1 MTNPLR
7 EQPILK
13 GLQGIILFFS
23 NFEALGSLLLRL
35 GVGIAFISYGLGK
48 FPLPPEGLIEYF
60 NLSPFIASL
69 VAISEL
75 STGIILIISHFL
87 KNSIGHTLTRLA
99 GLNIVVLMICIF
111 VVAHRD
117 WFITRELF
125 TNIQIFLLI
134 GGFYF
139 LVKGN
144 KI

>member
-1 MTNPLR
+1 MN
-7 EQPILK
+7 K
-13 GLQGIILFFS
+13 LFLIFNNLFS

-35 GVGIAFISYGLGK
+35 GVGTAFILYGLGK
-48 FPLPPEGLIEYF
+48 FPLPPEGLTEYF

-87 KNSIGHTLTRLA
+87 KNSIGNTLTRLA

>member
-1 MTNPLR
+1 M
-7 EQPILK
+7 
-13 GLQGIILFFS
+13 
-23 NFEALGSLLLRL
+23 
-35 GVGIAFISYGLGK
+35 GIAFILYGLGK
-48 FPLPPEGLIEYF
+48 FPLPPEGLTEYF

-111 VVAHRD
+111 VVAHKD

>member
-1 MTNPLR
+1 MNKLF
-7 EQPILK
+7 LNFNN
-13 GLQGIILFFS
+13 FFS

-35 GVGIAFISYGLGK
+35 GVGLAFILYGLGK
-48 FPLPPEGLIEYF
+48 FPLPPEGLTEYF

>member
-1 MTNPLR
+1 MMYKMFLNFNN
-7 EQPILK
+7 
-13 GLQGIILFFS
+13 FFS

-35 GVGIAFISYGLGK
+35 GVGIAFILYGLGK
-48 FPLPPEGLIEYF
+48 FPLPPEGLTEYF

-99 GLNIVVLMICIF
+99 GLNIIVLMICIF
-111 VVAHRD
+111 VVAHKD

>member
-1 MTNPLR
+1 MNKLF
-7 EQPILK
+7 LNFNN
-13 GLQGIILFFS
+13 FFS

-35 GVGIAFISYGLGK
+35 GVGIAFILYGLGK
-48 FPLPPEGLIEYF
+48 FPLPPEGLTEYF

-75 STGIILIISHFL
+75 STGVILIISHFL

>member
-1 MTNPLR
+1 MNNLF
-7 EQPILK
+7 LNFNN
-13 GLQGIILFFS
+13 FFS

-35 GVGIAFISYGLGK
+35 GVGIAFILYGLGK
-48 FPLPPEGLIEYF
+48 FPLPPEGLTEYF

>member
-1 MTNPLR
+1 MNKVFLNFNN
-7 EQPILK
+7 
-13 GLQGIILFFS
+13 FFS

-35 GVGIAFISYGLGK
+35 GVGIAFILYGLGK
-48 FPLPPEGLIEYF
+48 FPLPPEGLTEYF

-87 KNSIGHTLTRLA
+87 KNSIGNTLTRLA